1 MGNMVR
7 FSSLHTQT
15 RVELG
20 PLDRSRCTRYLS
32 VSILLLALFMV
43 ASCGIIN
50 PGRWK
55 GIEKTASD
63 EKFYLLQDAY
73 LSSGSPDSVKQAFDH
88 KMNPVITLVFVPR
101 NEKNHYVAESIWYD
115 PSGQEYRTIRRTY
128 DIQAE
133 GKKKID
139 RRPLRG
145 GSTRVHTISTEELY
159 KRKPGLWKVLLYL
172 DGELARRLEF
182 TVR

>member
-1 MGNMVR
+1 MRHMVR
-7 FSSLHTQT
+7 FSSLHAQTQG
-15 RVELG
+15 ELG
-20 PLDRSRCTRYLS
+20 PLDRSYGARYLS
-32 VSILLLALFMV
+32 WGILLLALFLV

-50 PGRWK
+50 PGKWK

-63 EKFYLLQDAY
+63 EKYYLLEDIF
-73 LSSGSPDSVKQAFDH
+73 LSSGSADKVKQAFDH
-88 KMNPVITLVFVPR
+88 KMNPVINLVFIPR
-101 NEKNHYVAESIWYD
+101 NEKNRYVAESVWYD
-115 PSGQEYRTIRRTY
+115 PSGQEYRTIRKTY
-128 DIQAE
+128 DIQEE
-133 GKKKID
+133 GKKSID

-159 KRKPGLWKVLLYL
+159 QRKPGLWKVVLNL